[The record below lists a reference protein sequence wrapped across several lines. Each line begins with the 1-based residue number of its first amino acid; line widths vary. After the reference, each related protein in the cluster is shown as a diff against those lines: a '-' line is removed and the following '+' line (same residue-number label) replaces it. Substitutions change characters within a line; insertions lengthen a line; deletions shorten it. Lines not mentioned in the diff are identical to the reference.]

1 MFMLS
6 VSFAKVYKNMLALCK
21 EMLEYR
27 NVQVAIQPKHTKL
40 ITGVRYI
47 ICRREVRLLIV
58 SQKQR

>member
-6 VSFAKVYKNMLALCK
+6 VSFAKLALCK